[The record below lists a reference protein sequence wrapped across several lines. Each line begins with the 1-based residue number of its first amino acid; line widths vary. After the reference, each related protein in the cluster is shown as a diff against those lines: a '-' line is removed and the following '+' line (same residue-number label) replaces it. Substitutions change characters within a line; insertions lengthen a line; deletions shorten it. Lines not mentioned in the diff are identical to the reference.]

1 MDWLLGWID
10 YCLFFD
16 RNFVKMSKAK
26 RGKSGNASDTGNWET
41 ELVQVAFVEVN
52 FCYY

>member
-1 MDWLLGWID
+1 
-10 YCLFFD
+10 
-16 RNFVKMSKAK
+16 MSKAK

-52 FCYY
+52 YFNKVNLDTS